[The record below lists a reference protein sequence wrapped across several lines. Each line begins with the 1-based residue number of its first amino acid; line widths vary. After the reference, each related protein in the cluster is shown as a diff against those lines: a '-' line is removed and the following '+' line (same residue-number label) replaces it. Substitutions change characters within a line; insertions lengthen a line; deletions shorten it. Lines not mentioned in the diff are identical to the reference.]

1 MTRRDRRGFTL
12 VELLVVAVLGALLVG
27 AALQVLITNQRTYTV
42 QSAQIIGQ
50 QTTRAAMDVLWG
62 ELREVSTRGGD
73 LLSMKEDSLTVR
85 VMRNFSLACHVDTS
99 GTGQPRMK
107 LLKIGEWFAAGDS
120 VFAFA
125 DNNEASAD
133 DDRWIRAVITQVDS
147 THTCGSERAQ
157 QVVFTGQKAAFT
169 ADSVRVGAPV
179 RSHLTYTYG
188 LFQFGTDYYLG
199 RKAPGAAAVPIVGP
213 LAEKGGLTFA
223 YRDANGATT
232 TDRLLVRQ
240 IVVTVRTR
248 SPVLNSVGQQVSDS
262 VTTWIYTRN

>member
-1 MTRRDRRGFTL
+1 MTARDRRGFTL
-12 VELLVVAVLGALLVG
+12 VELLVVSVLGALLVG

-42 QSAQIIGQ
+42 QSAKIIGQ

-85 VMRNFSLACHVDTS
+85 VMRNFSLACQVDTS

-107 LLKIGEWFAAGDS
+107 LLRIGEWFAVGDS
-120 VFAFA
+120 VFVFA
-125 DNNEASAD
+125 DNKESDAD
-133 DDRWIRAVITQVDS
+133 DDRWIRAQIGQSDT

-157 QVVFTGQKAAFT
+157 QVIFIGQNAIFT

-188 LFQFGTDYYLG
+188 LFQLGTEYYLG
-199 RKAPGAAAVPIVGP
+199 RKAPGVAAVPIVGP
-213 LAEKGGLTFA
+213 LAEKGGIAFQ
-223 YRDANGATT
+223 YRDANGAVTT
-232 TDRLLVRQ
+232 NPLLVRQ
-240 IVVTVRTR
+240 IVITVRTL
-248 SPVLNSVGQQVSDS
+248 SPVRNSIGQQVSDS